1 MLPKRQKIQYC
12 AIGHVLHPPQQSS
25 MHYKSQRI
33 VYTLKA
39 GNKYSKH
46 VSSWSKELRDI
57 RVKLQE
63 REKKM
68 KKPTA
73 VFLFAVLL
81 FIATVCTVR
90 LY

>member
-1 MLPKRQKIQYC
+1 MFYIRLSK
-12 AIGHVLHPPQQSS
+12 VLCITNHNES
-25 MHYKSQRI
+25 YIR
-33 VYTLKA
+33 LKA

-73 VFLFAVLL
+73 VFLSAVLL
-81 FIATVCTVR
+81 FIATVWTVR